1 MDFEWDSKKDTANQR
16 KHGISFREA
25 ATVFE
30 DVLSTTFPDQD
41 HSSSEQRYLTIG
53 LSTLGRL
60 LVISHTERRDTIRI
74 ISARLVTRRE
84 KGFYEESEP

>member
-1 MDFEWDSKKDTANQR
+1 MDFEWDPKKDTANQR